1 MLTPLRS
8 PLMPLRRP
16 AAVAALLVLAAGVL
30 AAQGT
35 PTVGCT
41 APAARAFD
49 FWAGD
54 WNVTANG
61 APAGTNQITVEE
73 DGCVLHEHW
82 TGARGG
88 TGQSFNFY
96 DQREGVWHQVW
107 VDNQGGS
114 LNLAGRLADGRLVL
128 EGTAPGADGRLQAQ
142 RLTFIRND
150 DGTVRQL
157 WEASADQGKTWTAV
171 FDGLYRRK

>member
-1 MLTPLRS
+1 MPLHRLAHAAVLLLLVATPL
-8 PLMPLRRP
+8 
-16 AAVAALLVLAAGVL
+16 V
-30 AAQGT
+30 AQGT
-35 PTVGCT
+35 PTYGCSS
-41 APAARAFD
+41 PAARAFD
-49 FWAGD
+49 FWVGD
-54 WNVTANG
+54 WNVTVNG

-114 LNLAGRLADGRLVL
+114 LILTGRLTDNRLVL
-128 EGTAPGADGRLQAQ
+128 EGTAPGADGRPQVQ
-142 RLTFIRND
+142 RLTFVRNE

-157 WEASADQGKTWTAV
+157 WEASTDQGKTWAVV